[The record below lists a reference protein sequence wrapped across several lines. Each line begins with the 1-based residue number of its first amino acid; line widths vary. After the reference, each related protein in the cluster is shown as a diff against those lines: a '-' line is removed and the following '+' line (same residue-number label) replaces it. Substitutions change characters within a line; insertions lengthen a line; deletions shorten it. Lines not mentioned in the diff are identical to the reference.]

1 MPTTKGSKRPK
12 TAKQRHRNQHYA
24 GEPLRLAVEEVCREE
39 FERFVG
45 APYATWAHRFEG
57 WRRNYG
63 RTTYDAEAGLK
74 DAFDEL
80 ARVARDSKTPD
91 GRWITSG
98 DFEKPVEEAFTMAG
112 TAIDAWAKERG
123 QIRDRNE
130 KMDAE
135 ARETL
140 AQLKSLSRNIAK
152 KLVDADRLLTRLP
165 ALSVC
170 GEYDQAFTRTSMS
183 LYHLR
188 AVLAQATED
197 SDLSDTHRR
206 RDVDGR
212 TTAALHTASRAL
224 ADAEGARTTGEVHIA
239 RDVHQALRRW
249 TGSGCSTPGAK
260 GSWVDSGGAF
270 CALRDSLF
278 GIYGDGKSRHDGGI
292 EPTVPQRSWRYAPGV
307 LAHLDRGDLD
317 HPKPPDRRR
326 SVIRTLDTFDVFG
339 RARND
344 AQKYD
349 TRFHGMAFSLP
360 FDDREMATITLL
372 AGIWPYKD
380 ADQQL
385 RNVAEIIREER
396 KIVADIRGQIHGFN
410 YGARVREMARFPGGP
425 AAWEWHYSLMGELRS
440 FGEGAE
446 AEGNHQ
452 AAAAFNKALKLLRR
466 STERAL
472 AKLKT
477 DPSDRARKHAAR
489 TLLRSR
495 EKAQERFDEARQ
507 LLAR

>member
-1 MPTTKGSKRPK
+1 MPTTKRSKRPK
-12 TAKQRHRNQHYA
+12 TAKQRHRKQPYA
-24 GEPLRLAVEEVCREE
+24 GEELRLNVEEVCREE

-45 APYATWAHRFEG
+45 APYATWAHWFEG
-57 WRRNYG
+57 WRRRYQSG
-63 RTTYDAEAGLK
+63 PPYDAEAGLK
-74 DAFDEL
+74 DAFDAL
-80 ARVARDSKTPD
+80 ARVAHDSKTPD
-91 GRWITSG
+91 GHWITSG
-98 DFEKPVEEAFTMAG
+98 DFKKPVEEALAMAG
-112 TAIDAWAKERG
+112 AAIDAWAKERG

-165 ALSVC
+165 ALSVH
-170 GEYDQAFTRTSMS
+170 GEYDQAFSRTSMS

-188 AVLAQATED
+188 AVLAQATGD

-224 ADAEGARTTGEVHIA
+224 ADAEGARTIGEVHIA

-278 GIYGDGKSRHDGGI
+278 GIYGDGKWRGTTAASSR
-292 EPTVPQRSWRYAPGV
+292 PCRQRSWRYAPGV

-326 SVIRTLDTFDVFG
+326 SVIRTLDTF
-339 RARND
+339 
-344 AQKYD
+344 
-349 TRFHGMAFSLP
+349 
-360 FDDREMATITLL
+360 
-372 AGIWPYKD
+372 
-380 ADQQL
+380 
-385 RNVAEIIREER
+385 
-396 KIVADIRGQIHGFN
+396 
-410 YGARVREMARFPGGP
+410 
-425 AAWEWHYSLMGELRS
+425 
-440 FGEGAE
+440 
-446 AEGNHQ
+446 
-452 AAAAFNKALKLLRR
+452 
-466 STERAL
+466 
-472 AKLKT
+472 
-477 DPSDRARKHAAR
+477 
-489 TLLRSR
+489 
-495 EKAQERFDEARQ
+495 
-507 LLAR
+507 